1 MLKLKKIF
9 SKDGFSLVQI
19 MIAMALLGVISVGI
33 MQVMKTGAKTQ
44 TSLETSYELTQT
56 LGFIERMLASPG
68 ACEATVKDKFLGNTL
83 TAINDYDSDGETVK
97 AVYSVNQEIG
107 KVKILSIKID
117 TAINT
122 TSDGGTT
129 NIILDLDRGN
139 SGKREMFGGKTFTKK
154 IPIFVD
160 NCDRDVIVNQA
171 SKGNLQTTCTGF
183 GGKIKDYEQ
192 DVDGSWFG
200 TCQYCNSPRIQIQNC
215 ERASF

>member
-1 MLKLKKIF
+1 MLN
-9 SKDGFSLVQI
+9 KDFTQKGFSLVQV
-19 MIAMALLGVISVGI
+19 MVAMALLGVISVGI

-44 TSLETSYELTQT
+44 TTLETSYELTQT

-68 ACEATVKDKFLGNTL
+68 ACEATVKDKFLGDTL
-83 TAINDYDSDGETVK
+83 TSINDYDSDGETIK
-97 AVYSVNQEIG
+97 AVYSVNQEVG
-107 KVKILSIKID
+107 KIKILSIKLD
-117 TAINT
+117 TAIIT
-122 TSDGGTT
+122 TSDGGST
-129 NIILDLDRGN
+129 NLIIDFDKGN
-139 SGKREMFGGKTFTKK
+139 SGKRDMFGGKTFSKK

-192 DVDGSWFG
+192 DVDGTWFG
-200 TCQYCNSPRIQIQNC
+200 TCQYCASPRIAIINC